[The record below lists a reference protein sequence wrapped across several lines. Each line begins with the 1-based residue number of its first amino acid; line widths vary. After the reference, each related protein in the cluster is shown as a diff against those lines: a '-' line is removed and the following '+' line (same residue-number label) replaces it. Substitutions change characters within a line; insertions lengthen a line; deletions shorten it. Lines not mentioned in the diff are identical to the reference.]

1 MWKGHLILEK
11 VRKFPL
17 KIIFGE
23 VKSADKRL
31 PHYLK
36 LRNGEEEEKV
46 EEELGHTRTEAP
58 AYIKSPEEEKHL
70 SVDAG
75 TWRKTT
81 FMNEFLNSTEERT
94 EGIVTMS
101 LISAKYQVFRV
112 FVIVTLMLDVC
123 GTQGLQA
130 GIFLCQVL
138 HCCLHV
144 QPDKEANKQIQHR
157 NLKKHFITWLPCCY
171 VW

>member
-1 MWKGHLILEK
+1 MWNNVKGSFNSWKSQKIPFK
-11 VRKFPL
+11 KF
-17 KIIFGE
+17 FGD

-46 EEELGHTRTEAP
+46 EELGHTRTEAP
-58 AYIKSPEEEKHL
+58 AYIKSPEKVKHL

-101 LISAKYQVFRV
+101 LISAKYQDFRV

-130 GIFLCQVL
+130 GIFLCQVM

-157 NLKKHFITWLPCCY
+157 NSKKPHFIT
-171 VW
+171 

>member
-1 MWKGHLILEK
+1 
-11 VRKFPL
+11 
-17 KIIFGE
+17 
-23 VKSADKRL
+23 
-31 PHYLK
+31 
-36 LRNGEEEEKV
+36 
-46 EEELGHTRTEAP
+46 
-58 AYIKSPEEEKHL
+58 
-70 SVDAG
+70 
-75 TWRKTT
+75 
-81 FMNEFLNSTEERT
+81 MNEFLNSTEERT

-157 NLKKHFITWLPCCY
+157 NLKKNTLLHNFPAVMFGSTQRDSYSQAVCYLCAKLCC
-171 VW
+171 